1 MVDDGVDT
9 EDDFFRWLTT
19 ADKASEAEFVAMF
32 VRQSLQDAM
41 YACVLAEETYDAFTV
56 AAGWKPETR
65 AALNAQGRAIGR
77 VTSRGDRFVVEMT
90 KAPLVQRAMRW
101 LATQDPAV
109 INTVYARTDERLR
122 DWTG

>member
-1 MVDDGVDT
+1 MVDDDVDT

-32 VRQSLQDAM
+32 VRRSLQDAM
-41 YACVLAEETYDAFTV
+41 YACVLAEETYDEFIA

-65 AALNAQGRAIGR
+65 AALNEQGRALGR
-77 VTSRGDRFVVEMT
+77 VIARGNRFLVEMT
-90 KAPLVQRAMRW
+90 KAPLVQRAARW
-101 LATQDPAV
+101 LHTQDHSV
-109 INTVYARTDERLR
+109 INAVYARTDERLR